1 MTIQSQIQLII
12 FKKKNI
18 SKTWFFA
25 FLFFLC
31 CADLFFS
38 SRVHGFNFRW
48 GQILLFL
55 FALPALFRLK
65 DAFQNRSTKNQMTL
79 KFLYPWLPFFVV
91 YGTAAIFSDTPLLTG
106 IKWGWGIFNIALAA
120 IVCLDNRD
128 EDHLEKGFQWGILA
142 ITAFIWLETIAIY
155 IFNALPTF
163 EADGTTSVVYLLSIP
178 IGYARSSFPYPFM
191 NLNIYRPNAFYF
203 EPSYAGC
210 ALTFAFFLLFFLD
223 ARRSRAK
230 SGWIPAIVASAV
242 ILTGSRSG
250 LVSELFF
257 FIGILFL
264 LALHHQF
271 SPLLRSIL
279 KTLVLAVLLIGLF
292 GFFPNDLKYLKF
304 MAGPAGINA
313 VSRIEDFIKKDLEKN
328 NETLHTNPTPQ
339 IPEPTPPK
347 ELNQSLS
354 PNASTAITH
363 PTQNMESTPVP
374 STAELLK
381 NYKPPTVYADE
392 GDRLYNLKESYQLW
406 MLHPLLGNG
415 VVRKPDEKKGE
426 GLSQFSMETWT
437 EIGLESGILGVLT
450 FLFAILANM
459 TMAWKKSSDT
469 DLKNLVLVVWI
480 IHFGVQFLLSQTFPR
495 LDYWLIFFL
504 SIRLLVKSGESK
516 TASSPRQSTSV

>member
-1 MTIQSQIQLII
+1 MIIRSQIQSFT
-12 FKKKNI
+12 FKKKNVL
-18 SKTWFFA
+18 TTAFFA

-38 SRVHGFNFRW
+38 SRIHGFNFRW

-65 DAFQNRSTKNQMTL
+65 DAFQNRSVKDQISL
-79 KFLYPWLPFFVV
+79 KFLYPWIPFFAV
-91 YGTAAIFSDTPLLTG
+91 YGTAAVFSDTPLLTG
-106 IKWGWGIFNIALAA
+106 VKWGWGIFNIGLAA
-120 IVCLDNRD
+120 IVCLDNRE
-128 EDHLEKGFQWGILA
+128 EDHLERGFQWGIFA
-142 ITAFIWLETIAIY
+142 IAVFIWLETIAIY

-223 ARRSRAK
+223 SRRSLNR
-230 SGWIPAIVASAV
+230 SVWIPAIVVSAV

-250 LVSELFF
+250 LVSEIFF
-257 FIGILFL
+257 FLGILFL
-264 LALHHQF
+264 LVLRHQF
-271 SPLLRSIL
+271 SLLWRSIL
-279 KTLVLAVLLIGLF
+279 KTLVIAALLIGSF
-292 GFFPNDLKYLKF
+292 GVFPNDLKYLKF
-304 MAGPAGINA
+304 MAGPAGIKA
-313 VSRIEDFIKKDLEKN
+313 AGRIQEFIEDFEKN
-328 NETLHTNPTPQ
+328 SGPLHVDPASPIQKPTPST
-339 IPEPTPPK
+339 EPG
-347 ELNQSLS
+347 SLS
-354 PNASTAITH
+354 PDTPATLTQSIKST
-363 PTQNMESTPVP
+363 QSTPIP
-374 STAELLK
+374 SAIELLK
-381 NYKPPTVYADE
+381 TPSPPNPYGDE
-392 GDRLYNLKESYQLW
+392 GDRLSNLRKSFHVW

-415 VVRKPDEKKGE
+415 IVRQPDDKNGK

-437 EIGLESGILGVLT
+437 ELGLESGILGVLT

-459 TMAWKKSSDT
+459 TMAWKISSDM

-516 TASSPRQSTSV
+516 KVSLQPQSSTV